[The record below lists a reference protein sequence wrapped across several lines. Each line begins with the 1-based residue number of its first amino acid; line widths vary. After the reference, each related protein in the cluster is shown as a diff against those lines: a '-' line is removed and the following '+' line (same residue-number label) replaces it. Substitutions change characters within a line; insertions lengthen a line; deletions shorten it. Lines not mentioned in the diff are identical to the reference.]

1 MSKSKVPHA
10 NTFGTFCRKM
20 DDLALKYTCVITL
33 FNPETS
39 EDCTT
44 LINKQQI
51 QHQTLLGQ
59 TVVSGQVLEDMNGEK
74 TIFFVFPDL
83 SVRIQ
88 GIFALRCALIDIT
101 RYPFPYHFLPY

>member
-1 MSKSKVPHA
+1 
-10 NTFGTFCRKM
+10 M

-101 RYPFPYHFLPY
+101 RDPFPDHFLPY